1 MFLIILLYAILASTF
16 TLAKTVLFYA
26 KPFFII
32 GFRMTLAGILLLLFQ
47 TIINKKRVL
56 PNKKDWPLFFKVSLF
71 HIYFFFMLE
80 FWALQKMPSSKVTL
94 IYSVTPFVAAIL
106 SYFLLKERFSK
117 QKMFGIF
124 LGFIGLFPIFF
135 LEQTGSE
142 GASFFSIS
150 LREVALLLSA
160 TFGCYAWFDIKKL
173 MDRNYPLL
181 TINGIA
187 MLTGGILALITTYF
201 VDGFSPCPI
210 YDFWPFIFWLMI
222 LIFVSNVVFYNLYG
236 WLIKKYSITLVTF
249 VGFLSPVFGALFG
262 WFFLGENISWHYF
275 VSLFI
280 IIIALFV
287 FYKSERLNARN

>member
-1 MFLIILLYAILASTF
+1 MILIIVLYAILASTF

-32 GFRMTLAGILLLLFQ
+32 GFRMTLAGIILLLFQ

-56 PNKKDWPLFFKVSLF
+56 PNKKDWLLFFKVSLF

-94 IYSVTPFVAAIL
+94 IYSITPFVAAIL

-135 LEQTGSE
+135 LEQSGSE
-142 GASFFSIS
+142 GPALFSIS

-160 TFGCYAWFDIKKL
+160 TFGCCAWFDIKKL
-173 MDRNYPLL
+173 MDKNYPLL

-222 LIFVSNVVFYNLYG
+222 LIFVSNVVFYNMYG
-236 WLIKKYSITLVTF
+236 WLIKKYSITFVTF
-249 VGFLSPVFGALFG
+249 VGFLSPIFGALFG

-280 IIIALFV
+280 ITIALFV